1 MFMQV
6 NPKSVKSHF
15 EKTMDKYDANAV
27 VQKFLA
33 EILTAETASVRD
45 SYGKILELGCGTG
58 LLTREIKEKIRFDS
72 YTANDLSEKSKKYLD
87 KILPDYDFICGNA
100 ARIAPNSTFDLIIS
114 NAMFQWF
121 SNLDEVVNRYRN
133 LLNKDGIL
141 AFTTFSP
148 DNFPELKKVTG
159 LSLKYKTDEELK
171 EVLEKNYKILKMET
185 FSKTLEFKTPLEL
198 LYHLKNTGVN
208 SLSKTKWG
216 IKEVKNF
223 CDRYK
228 AEYPELELT
237 YKPVIITANGLI

>member
-15 EKTMDKYDANAV
+15 EKTMGKYDANAV

-208 SLSKTKWG
+208 SLGNTGWNFSDVKSFCENYMKTFEK
-216 IKEVKNF
+216 VT
-223 CDRYK
+223 
-228 AEYPELELT
+228 LT
-237 YKPVIITANGLI
+237 YAPILVIGRKLR

>member
-6 NPKSVKSHF
+6 NPKSVKSHNK
-15 EKTMDKYDANAV
+15 KTMDKYDANAV

-208 SLSKTKWG
+208 SLGNTRWNFSDVKSFCENYMKTFEK
-216 IKEVKNF
+216 VT
-223 CDRYK
+223 
-228 AEYPELELT
+228 LT
-237 YKPVIITANGLI
+237 YAPILVIGRKLR